1 MKSNN
6 REMHNS
12 DADQIEDLIYSNTL
26 KKRKEARWERRWI
39 LFTKLSIPWLDTA
52 KLSGDDEID
61 FLLNKIKELDHHPSI
76 VDKHKKL

>member
-1 MKSNN
+1 MKHD

-12 DADQIEDLIYSNTL
+12 DAEQIEDSIYSNTL

-52 KLSGDDEID
+52 KLSGVDEID

>member
-1 MKSNN
+1 MKHD
-6 REMHNS
+6 REMHNG
-12 DADQIEDLIYSNTL
+12 DADQIQEAMFTETL
-26 KKRKEARWERRWI
+26 KQRKEARWERRWI

-52 KLSGDDEID
+52 KLSGDDEIN

>member
-1 MKSNN
+1 MKHD
-6 REMHNS
+6 REMNNG
-12 DADQIEDLIYSNTL
+12 DADQIEESIYSNTL
-26 KKRKEARWERRWI
+26 RKRKEARWERRWI

-61 FLLNKIKELDHHPSI
+61 FLLNKIKELDLLKSI